1 METPRSSWLR
11 KYSLAMYFFLAYAVT
26 WCVQIPLALSARG
39 LIKVQIPEQIH
50 YLGAF
55 GPLIAAFI
63 VTALTDGTAGIRAL
77 TSRWFKWR
85 VGFRYYAF
93 AVFAPIAL
101 FTIAVLINRVL
112 TGAWSDL
119 SLLGEADYL
128 PYLGL
133 LGSLLLWLL
142 TYGLGEETG
151 WRGYA
156 LPHLQ
161 RKYSAATATL
171 ILAVLWAFWH
181 VPAFFYRDTYV
192 QMGILGFPMFLVSI
206 TFATMV
212 FTWLYNSTFGSLL
225 LVILF
230 HGFFNWLSVS
240 EAGGASAGIIM
251 SVPVI
256 LWALYVVRRYGPEN
270 AAPVQK
276 QIANY
281 PDDAGE
287 QQ

>member
-1 METPRSSWLR
+1 MASTDTPWIK
-11 KYSLAMYFFLAYAVT
+11 KYSLVIFFILAYAVT
-26 WCVQIPLALSARG
+26 WTIQIPLALSMRG
-39 LIKVQIPEQIH
+39 LIDTQIPMVIH

-63 VTALTDGTAGIRAL
+63 VIALTEGKAGIRTL

-85 VGFRYYAF
+85 VELRYYAF
-93 AVFAPIAL
+93 AVLAPIAFFIL
-101 FTIAVLINRVL
+101 AVLINRVIS
-112 TGAWSDL
+112 GKWSDL
-119 SLLGEADYL
+119 ALLGDADYL
-128 PYLGL
+128 PYLSPFGA
-133 LGSLLLWLL
+133 LLLWLL

-161 RKYSAATATL
+161 SKHTAASATL

-181 VPAFFYRDTYV
+181 LPAFFYRDTYI
-192 QMGILGFPMFLVSI
+192 QMGLLGFPVFLVSI

-212 FTWLYNSTFGSLL
+212 FTWLYNSTNGSLL

-240 EAGGASAGIIM
+240 EAGGDSVGIIM
-251 SVPVI
+251 TIPVI
-256 LWALYVVRRYGPEN
+256 LWAIYVVRRYGPEN
-270 AAPVQK
+270 AAPIQR
-276 QIANY
+276 QMAN
-281 PDDAGE
+281 DHNNS
-287 QQ
+287 

>member
-1 METPRSSWLR
+1 MASNEKPWLR
-11 KYSLAMYFFLAYAVT
+11 KYALVVYFILAYAVT
-26 WCVQIPLALSARG
+26 WSIQIPLALSSRG
-39 LIKVQIPEQIH
+39 LIETQIPKQIH

-63 VTALTDGTAGIRAL
+63 VIALTEGKVGVRAL
-77 TSRWFKWR
+77 ASRWFKWR
-85 VGFRYYAF
+85 VQFRYYAF
-93 AVFAPIAL
+93 AVLAPIAL
-101 FTIAVLINRVL
+101 FILAVLINRVVS
-112 TGAWSDL
+112 GAWSDL

-128 PYLGL
+128 PYLGP
-133 LGSLLLWLL
+133 LGALLLWFF
-142 TYGLGEETG
+142 TYGFGEETG

-192 QMGILGFPMFLVSI
+192 QMGVLGFPIFLVSI

-212 FTWLYNSTFGSLL
+212 FTWLYNSTRGSLL

-230 HGFFNWLSVS
+230 HAFFNWLSVS
-240 EAGGASAGIIM
+240 EAGGESVGILM

-256 LWALYVVRRYGPEN
+256 LWALFVVRRYGPEN
-270 AAPVQK
+270 AAPVQRQVSILPGSK
-276 QIANY
+276 
-281 PDDAGE
+281 
-287 QQ
+287 